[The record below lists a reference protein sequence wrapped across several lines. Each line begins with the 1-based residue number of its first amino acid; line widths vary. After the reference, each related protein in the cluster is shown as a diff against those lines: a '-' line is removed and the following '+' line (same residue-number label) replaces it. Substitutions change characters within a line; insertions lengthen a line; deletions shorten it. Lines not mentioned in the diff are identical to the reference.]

1 MSRLCDTP
9 ATFFASKQQQVLLFA
24 KTPRSIGPVIR
35 KDRCAVSGNAGR
47 NF

>member
-1 MSRLCDTP
+1 MSRFRDTLLG
-9 ATFFASKQQQVLLFA
+9 FFASKQQKVLLLA

-35 KDRCAVSGNAGR
+35 KDRRAVSGNAGR